1 MKTRK
6 IMAGALFLA
15 VATGTL
21 TLTANHASADAWW
34 GTGFKDHEWVAEH
47 GGTII
52 YYKIKGEENS
62 KDFKLRMYLGDKLIE
77 TEKNGSGV
85 FDDAINGTYTV
96 VVFEGTKK
104 KASATVVAHPGETIK
119 LKFNLD
125 NGKAEKT
132 SEFVPRG
139 ELKLTSDSAKYVSQ
153 ADLYSGYAKVAQPK
167 PVIKPVPVTVAP
179 EPVVVPVV
187 ESVAEQTPTEETVLG
202 VTNPDVVL
210 AEEPIIN
217 ESGEKKQSFFGGIV
231 GSLLQVLGL

>member
-6 IMAGALFLA
+6 IMA
-15 VATGTL
+15 
-21 TLTANHASADAWW
+21 HASADAWW
-34 GTGFKDHEWVAEH
+34 GTGFKDHDWVAEH

-62 KDFKLRMYLGDKLIE
+62 KDYKLRLYRGDKLIE

-104 KASATVVAHPGETIK
+104 KASTTVVAHPGETIK

-167 PVIKPVPVTVAP
+167 PVIKSVPVTVVPESAVDP
-179 EPVVVPVV
+179 VIEPVVEQVPV
-187 ESVAEQTPTEETVLG
+187 EETVLG
-202 VTNPDVVL
+202 VAISAEVEPAVEAVNEEDVAQEKRSFVGD
-210 AEEPIIN
+210 II
-217 ESGEKKQSFFGGIV
+217 SA
-231 GSLLQVLGL
+231 LLGKIGL